1 MASTAKEA
9 STATDAG
16 TVVEA
21 ADAAAGDRPR
31 LRIGIVGVGRAGS
44 VLGAALARAGHRV
57 TAAHAVSDVSRLRA
71 EALLPGVPLVSA
83 ADAVTGVDLALITVP
98 DDALTAV
105 IHGLVVAGSFTRGQL
120 VAHASGRHGIGVLA
134 EATALGAGPIAMH
147 PAMTL
152 TGTSLDLKRLAGAPF
167 GITSTAAIRPIAEAL
182 VVEMGGEPIW
192 VPEDQRVLYHAALA
206 NGANYL
212 VTQVTQSIDLL
223 AAAGIDH
230 PERIIAPLLS
240 AALDNALRYGDQAL
254 TGPVARGD
262 AETVAAHI
270 KAIAAVSPEA
280 AAAYVALGRLTAD
293 RAMHAGLLRADA
305 AEGLLDVL
313 AASTG
318 TGAGTD
324 S

>member
-1 MASTAKEA
+1 MNPFRLSNVASTAYTA
-9 STATDAG
+9 STG
-16 TVVEA
+16 S
-21 ADAAAGDRPR
+21 DAAADRPR
-31 LRIGIVGVGRAGS
+31 LRVGIVGVGRAGS
-44 VLGAALARAGHRV
+44 VLGAALARAGHQITGV
-57 TAAHAVSDVSRLRA
+57 HAVSDISRLRA
-71 EALLPGVPLVSA
+71 EALLPGVPIVPA
-83 ADAVTGVDLALITVP
+83 ADAVAGVDLALITVP
-98 DDALTAV
+98 DDALAGV
-105 IHGLVVAGSFTRGQL
+105 VHGLVVAGSLARGQL
-120 VAHASGRHGIGVLA
+120 VAHVSGRYGIGVLA
-134 EATALGAGPIAMH
+134 EATAGGAGPIAMH

-167 GITSTAAIRPIAEAL
+167 GITTTASLRPIAEAL

-212 VTQVTQSIDLL
+212 ITQVTQSIELL

-230 PERIIAPLLS
+230 PEQIIAPLLS

-270 KAIAAVSPEA
+270 RAIASVSPEA

-293 RAMHAGLLRADA
+293 RAIHAGLLRAEA
-305 AEGLLDVL
+305 AVGLLGVL
-313 AASTG
+313 AESPGSDTG
-318 TGAGTD
+318 TG